1 MAQGPTY
8 RVKFRR
14 RRQGKTNYY
23 RRRGLLLSRQARLVV
38 RKTNTNTIVQI
49 IKANVVGDVTVA
61 SAVSTELSNYG
72 WAAGTSNLPA
82 SYLTGYLAG
91 LRAKSRGIERTV
103 LDIGLN
109 PPVKG
114 SKIYA
119 ALKGSIDAGLE
130 IPHNPEV
137 LPDDSRVSG
146 EHIVA
151 AFDRF
156 SGKDDTFMFSK
167 IGKKKTAVTTIPKQV
182 ESVKKALQTIPATD
196 LKKKKPKKA
205 PAKKKAPTEK
215 PAKKPKKEV
224 PIARPPRATPRKPKP
239 KKLISRSKGKK
250 GKKPKS

>member
-14 RRQGKTNYY
+14 RREGKTNYY

-38 RKTNTNTIVQI
+38 RKTNSNTIVQI
-49 IKANVVGDVTVA
+49 INANVVGDVTVA
-61 SAVSTELSNYG
+61 SAVSTELPNYG
-72 WAAGTSNLPA
+72 WTAGTSNLPA

-91 LRAKSRGIERTV
+91 LRAKSRGVGNAV

-109 PPVKG
+109 PPVNG

-119 ALKGSIDAGLE
+119 ALKGAVDAGLE
-130 IPHNPEV
+130 VPHNPDV

-151 AFDRF
+151 AYDHF
-156 SGKDDTFMFSK
+156 SGKDGTFMFSK
-167 IGKKKTAVTTIPKQV
+167 TGKKKTAITTIPKQV
-182 ESVKKALQTIPATD
+182 ESVKKALQAIPAAD

-205 PAKKKAPTEK
+205 PAKKKAAAEK
-215 PAKKPKKEV
+215 PAKKPKKEAPTV
-224 PIARPPRATPRKPKP
+224 RPPRAVPTKPKP
-239 KKLISRSKGKK
+239 KKLIARSKGKK
-250 GKKPKS
+250 GKKAKS